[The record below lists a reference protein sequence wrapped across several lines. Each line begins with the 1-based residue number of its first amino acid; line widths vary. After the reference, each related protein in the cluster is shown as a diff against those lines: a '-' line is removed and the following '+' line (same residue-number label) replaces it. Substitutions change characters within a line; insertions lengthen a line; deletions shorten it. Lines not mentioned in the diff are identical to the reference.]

1 LEKILKVKI
10 AIGII
15 IIILIACYGVQRYK
29 ITDQKYRVG
38 DIIVDKTPA
47 LIDSA
52 MIVID
57 FYDKGRIVI
66 DTQDSTMIIFYY
78 IETDTLYVDS
88 LFIDKRQEI

>member
-1 LEKILKVKI
+1 M
-10 AIGII
+10 
-15 IIILIACYGVQRYK
+15 
-29 ITDQKYRVG
+29 
-38 DIIVDKTPA
+38 DKTPA